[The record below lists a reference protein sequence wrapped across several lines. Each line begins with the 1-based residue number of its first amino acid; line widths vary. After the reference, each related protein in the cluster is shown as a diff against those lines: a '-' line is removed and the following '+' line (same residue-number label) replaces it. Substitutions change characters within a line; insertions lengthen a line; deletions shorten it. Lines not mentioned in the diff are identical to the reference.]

1 MCDWWKPYCSH
12 SGNMRVL
19 LLWWVFAAFT
29 TKRCSYDR
37 CTTVFFLNR
46 LRLELQTAPCE
57 GIHRKVDM
65 KGVFRVFL
73 RNFDNDVYSDKRS
86 TLPKLQ
92 RFDKSQIFT
101 RRWLTD
107 NFHWSCTTS
116 LSITQR
122 ANRCSNRRQWKSFVD
137 GSFTLRICFSRIWDL
152 AGLPYWFPESTR
164 VLSGVLTVQPTTKD
178 IITFQPEHAPALR
191 IDFPS
196 PIACSHNL

>member
-12 SGNMRVL
+12 SGNMHVL
-19 LLWWVFAAFT
+19 LLWWVFVAFT
-29 TKRCSYDR
+29 TYDR
-37 CTTVFFLNR
+37 CTTVFFPNR

-57 GIHRKVDM
+57 SIHRKVDM

-73 RNFDNDVYSDKRS
+73 RIFDNDVYSDQRS
-86 TLPKLQ
+86 TRPKLQ

-122 ANRCSNRRQWKSFVD
+122 ANRCSNGRQWKSFVD
-137 GSFTLRICFSRIWDL
+137 GSFTGILRISFSRIWDL
-152 AGLPYWFPESTR
+152 AGLPAYWFSREHQ
-164 VLSGVLTVQPTTKD
+164 G
-178 IITFQPEHAPALR
+178 TFR
-191 IDFPS
+191 
-196 PIACSHNL
+196 CSYCTADYQRHW